1 MKYIKG
7 HYVDAKTG
15 RSAAERPMVN
25 GPALPSDKISIDA
38 VDRRPSPTLVI
49 GTLPD
54 AEEVPSSFEKIT
66 EEDHAEL
73 LKSYNDWRD
82 AYEQRQL
89 ELRAAQE
96 RDQRDLRLADTD
108 WVVVYHTEKGIAIP
122 YEWKAYRQALRDVP
136 QQAGFPNDIEW
147 PEKPEA

>member
-54 AEEVPSSFEKIT
+54 SEEVPNSFEEIT

-89 ELRAAQE
+89 ELSAAQE

-108 WVVVYHTEKGIAIP
+108 WMDVYHTEKDTAIP
-122 YEWKAYRQALRDVP
+122 DEWKTYRQALRDVP

-147 PEKPEA
+147 PEKP

>member
-1 MKYIKG
+1 
-7 HYVDAKTG
+7 
-15 RSAAERPMVN
+15 MVN

-49 GTLPD
+49 GALPD
-54 AEEVPSSFEKIT
+54 AEEVPSSFEEIT
-66 EEDHAEL
+66 EEDHAKL

-89 ELRAAQE
+89 ELSAAQE

-108 WVVVYHTEKGIAIP
+108 WVVVYHKEKGTAIP
-122 YEWKAYRQALRDVP
+122 DEWKAYRQALRDVP